1 KPETLVERITSLM
14 DRLKTAEKE
23 LEKTRLAALLS
34 NLDDYAK
41 SAETLCGVQVIHQV
55 APAGSVDD
63 LRQAATTLR
72 ARFSNANPA
81 VVALAA
87 VIGGKPMLVVAVN
100 EAARE
105 KGVKAGA
112 LVKAGAA
119 AMGGGGGG
127 KDDLAQGGGAPAG
140 KPETGL
146 NALVDTLRTI
156 LTK

>member
-1 KPETLVERITSLM
+1 MERITSLM
-14 DRLKTAEKE
+14 DRLKAAEKE

-34 NLDDYAK
+34 NLDDYVK
-41 SAETLCGVQVIHQV
+41 SAEALRGVQVIHQV
-55 APAGSVDD
+55 AQAGSVDD

-72 ARFSNANPA
+72 GRFSNADPV

-87 VIGGKPMLVVAVN
+87 DIGGKPMLVVASN
-100 EAARE
+100 EAARD

-146 NALVDTLRTI
+146 DAVVAALQSVLA
-156 LTK
+156 K